1 VVVDC
6 PSNAAEAK
14 AMDFKFTP
22 ADVHFRAEVRS
33 WLRTNVPKEAPP
45 HDTAPFGQNL
55 RAYDLAWQKRL
66 FEGGWAGVSWPVDY
80 GGRGL
85 SLIQQMIWHEEYAS
99 AGAPNVGCSF
109 VGQNDAGPTLIY
121 NGSDAQKHFHLP
133 RILRGDAIWCQG
145 YSEPEAGSDLASLTT
160 SAEIDGDTLVVT
172 GEKIWCSYAQYADF
186 SELLVRTDLQSKRSK
201 GLSWVIVDMRNTQGI
216 DIEPLRDLC
225 GNYHSSRVR
234 YRSARIPLANV
245 VGGLGNGWTVT
256 NSSLR
261 LKRGTGR
268 IADQIS
274 LARMVESMIERARAT
289 PNPERESFWLQLAE
303 VRAEVAALR
312 AMSYAE
318 ISRIGR
324 SGHPGA
330 EGSMIRV
337 FQAEL
342 NQKVHAIAMQM
353 LGPEALA
360 MGGSWVSNYL
370 WSYTDTIGAGT
381 KEMQRTIIAE
391 RLLGLPRDR

>member
-1 VVVDC
+1 
-6 PSNAAEAK
+6 
-14 AMDFKFTP
+14 MDFKFTS
-22 ADVHFRAEVRS
+22 ADLQFRSEVRD
-33 WLRTNVPKEAPP
+33 WLRTNAPKDPP
-45 HDTAPFGQNL
+45 LHDTEPFGQAL
-55 RAYDLAWQKRL
+55 RAYDLAWQRRL
-66 FEGGWAGVSWPVDY
+66 FEGGWAGVSWPVEY

-99 AGAPNVGCSF
+99 AGAPYVGCSF
-109 VGQNDAGPTLIY
+109 VGLNDAGPTLIY
-121 NGSDAQKHFHLP
+121 NGSDTQKHFHLP
-133 RILRGDAIWCQG
+133 RILRGDAVWCQG

-160 SAEIDGDTLVVT
+160 SAEIDGDELVVT
-172 GEKIWCSYAQYADF
+172 GEKIWCSYAQYADY
-186 SELLVRTDLQSKRSK
+186 SELLVRTDPNSKRSK
-201 GLSWVIVDMRNTQGI
+201 GLSWVIVDMRTTKGVE
-216 DIEPLRDLC
+216 IEPLRDLC

-256 NSSLR
+256 NSSLQ

-274 LARMVESMIERARAT
+274 LARMVESMIEFARAQ
-289 PNPERESFWLQLAE
+289 PNAERGSIWLQLAE
-303 VRAEVAALR
+303 VRAEVSALR
-312 AMSYAE
+312 AMSYVE
-318 ISRIGR
+318 ISRIR
-324 SGHPGA
+324 CSGHPGA

-342 NQKVHAIAMQM
+342 NQKVHAIMMQM
-353 LGPEALA
+353 LGPDALTT
-360 MGGSWVSNYL
+360 GGSARHWISNYL
-370 WSYTDTIGAGT
+370 WAYTDTIGAGT